1 METAEGSH
9 QERTKLMTD
18 KIVARLAAKTNH
30 LGSYNPSQP
39 EWHELRKSR
48 IGGSEVGAIAGE
60 SRYESAYSL
69 WAKKLDLISGEVVP
83 NSAMYW
89 GSVLEAVIITE
100 FEKQHPELTIFRD
113 VGTFV
118 DKEHDFM
125 LANPDAIYEKA
136 DGTLGVIEVKTAR
149 FVDDWANGVPRYYV
163 TQVQWYLN
171 VLGLSEAY
179 VVVLFSGSD
188 YQEFEIKAD
197 KMWQEHDFKM
207 VCDFVRCLETGEKP
221 DWDGSEATLSVVR
234 RMHPQIN
241 ANESYELEDLGM
253 HYDLALTELEAAKTK
268 VNELQARVLDAMG
281 TAREGTVYG
290 LPVFMR
296 TSRNGGTPY
305 LTRKRKS

>member
-1 METAEGSH
+1 
-9 QERTKLMTD
+9 MTRN
-18 KIVARLAAKTNH
+18 IVTLLSEKTTH
-30 LGSYNPSQP
+30 LGSFTPDDL
-39 EWHELRKSR
+39 EWHEFRKSR

-69 WAKKLDLISGEVVP
+69 WAKKLGLISGDVEENP
-83 NSAMYW
+83 AMYW
-89 GSVLEAVIITE
+89 GRTLEPVIINE
-100 FEKQHPELTIFRD
+100 FQKRHRDLFIYRD

-118 DKEHDFM
+118 DKQYDFM
-125 LANPDAIYEKA
+125 LANPDGIYERE

-149 FVDDWANGVPRYYV
+149 FVDDWANGVPRYYM

-179 VVVLFSGSD
+179 VLVLFSGSD
-188 YQEFEIKAD
+188 YQEFFITAD
-197 KMWQEHDFKM
+197 KLWQEHDFKM
-207 VCDFVRCLETGEKP
+207 VSDFVRCLETGDKP

-241 ANESYELEDLGM
+241 SAESYELEDLGM
-253 HYDLALTELEAAKTK
+253 HYDLALVELDAVKTK

-290 LPVFMR
+290 LPIFMR

>member
-1 METAEGSH
+1 
-9 QERTKLMTD
+9 MTD
-18 KIVARLAAKTNH
+18 KIVARLSAKANH
-30 LGSYNPSQP
+30 LGSFRPSQP

-69 WAKKLDLISGEVVP
+69 WAKKLDLISGEVVA

-89 GSVLEAVIITE
+89 GSVLEPVIITE
-100 FEKQHPELTIFRD
+100 FSNRHPELTVYTD

-118 DKEHDFM
+118 DKEYDFM
-125 LANPDAIYEKA
+125 LANPDAIYEKE

-149 FVDDWANGVPRYYV
+149 FVDDWANGVPRYYM

-188 YQEFEIKAD
+188 YQEFEVKAD

-221 DWDGSEATLSVVR
+221 DWDGSEATLTAVK
-234 RMHPQIN
+234 RMHPEIDHDL
-241 ANESYELEDLGM
+241 SYDLEDLGI
-253 HYDLALTELEAAKTK
+253 HYDNALSELEAAKAK
-268 VNELQARVLDAMG
+268 VNELQARVLDVMG
-281 TAREGTVYG
+281 NAREGLVYG
-290 LPVFMR
+290 IPVFIR
-296 TSRNGGTPY
+296 TSRSGGTPF